1 MNLGITLMVYGNV
14 IVGVLM
20 LLIILFVVNVIK
32 INNMKKLLIL
42 IALIL
47 VGCEPLETCVDLKTR
62 YYYTDGTYSHT
73 IEEMWCE

>member
-1 MNLGITLMVYGNV
+1 
-14 IVGVLM
+14 
-20 LLIILFVVNVIK
+20 
-32 INNMKKLLIL
+32 MKKLLIL